1 MGLHPREMVVGKLG
15 QEGILTLPKML
26 SLQQEGIKLDKGK
39 LGTMALK
46 IEGAGFRTE
55 GTGIGSISTRSVAGS
70 RDGRDTTGIG
80 FGSRSGC
87 YWGWGTNCYHL

>member
-1 MGLHPREMVVGKLG
+1 MDQLQPEMGLHPREMVVGKLG

-46 IEGAGFRTE
+46 IEGALRAFERKE
-55 GTGIGSISTRSVAGS
+55 LEL
-70 RDGRDTTGIG
+70 DQ
-80 FGSRSGC
+80 
-87 YWGWGTNCYHL
+87 